1 LHNSSHYLITLVII
15 IEKTAKALAGGDMR
29 RLMLFAGG
37 LMVGALVGATV
48 VLLLTPTSGVD
59 AREDVQKHVDGAMG
73 VARSA
78 AERKRIELEAELA
91 QLTGASP
98 KPVPR

>member
-1 LHNSSHYLITLVII
+1 
-15 IEKTAKALAGGDMR
+15 MR

-48 VLLLTPTSGVD
+48 VLLLTPTSGADV
-59 AREDVQKHVDGAMG
+59 REDTQKRVDGALG

-91 QLTGASP
+91 QLTGAAP